1 MKFNRAMTY
10 EEYEQKVEELESEFN
25 EKKNELSREFAM
37 ANNPYKVGDILQDHY
52 QIIRVEKIKWKWAFL
67 SIISE
72 CVYYGTQLTAKL
84 EPKKRQDINPCM
96 YQSNVLRK
104 LN

>member
-1 MKFNRAMTY
+1 MT
-10 EEYEQKVEELESEFN
+10 EKEYKQKLVELEIEYKNKKDALGLEF
-25 EKKNELSREFAM
+25 EMS
-37 ANNPYKVGDILQDHY
+37 NNPYKVGDILKDHH

>member
-1 MKFNRAMTY
+1 MTY

-37 ANNPYKVGDILQDHY
+37 ANNPYKVGDILQDHF
-52 QIIRVEKIKWKWAFL
+52 QIIRVEKIKWTFTYDTNF
-67 SIISE
+67 IPE
-72 CVYYGTQLTAKL
+72 CLYFGTQLTAKL